1 MDNNNKITKQVIETE
16 VPLGTVHSAAL
27 EPYRVRLFVEDEIV
41 RDAEV
46 TIGVNHR
53 GIERIM
59 EGLPVEKANSL
70 TEKICGICSNSHIWN
85 SCLTA
90 EKGLEIDVPPR
101 AEYIRIIMEELE
113 RLHSHML
120 YLAHGSEVLG
130 HETFA
135 MRLFYIRET
144 VMELL
149 RMIGGNRVQYG
160 VPVIGGIRPRADLN
174 EMRIQKISEGM
185 DYIEE
190 KIGEFADR
198 FIRDPM
204 VMSRISG
211 IAAISKEDALRLA
224 ATGPTLRSTGV
235 EVDLRTDMKEYD
247 PFEFDVITQ
256 DDGDVKSNLLVR
268 VLEIP
273 ESIKIIRQAIKDLPE
288 GKITNRSW
296 EMQDTDIIRSYIE
309 VPRGKLY
316 HSYKLE
322 DGRVRNSIVRTPS
335 ITNIG
340 AMEHA
345 CIGTH
350 ITDAQ
355 LAIVQ
360 CDPCFTCTDRA
371 IQIVDKPLK
380 KNQTHKHKVFG
391 VPKIL

>member
-1 MDNNNKITKQVIETE
+1 MNENNKITEKNVIETE
-16 VPLGTVHSAAL
+16 VTMGPVHSAAI
-27 EPYRVRLFVEDEIV
+27 EPYRVRLFVEDEMV
-41 RDAEV
+41 KDAEITV
-46 TIGVNHR
+46 GVNHR

-85 SCLTA
+85 SVLVA
-90 EKGLEIDVPPR
+90 EKAIGIDVPER
-101 AEYIRIIMEELE
+101 AQYIRVIMEELE
-113 RLHSHML
+113 RLHSHLL
-120 YLAHGSEVLG
+120 YLAHGNEVLG

-135 MRLFYIRET
+135 MRIFYIRET

-160 VPVIGGIRPRADLN
+160 ASIIGGVRPRCELDA
-174 EMRIQKISEGM
+174 MRIQKISEGM
-185 DYIEE
+185 DIIEE
-190 KIGEFADR
+190 KILDFADR
-198 FIRDPM
+198 FVSDPM
-204 VMSRISG
+204 IMSRITG
-211 IAAISKEDALRLA
+211 VGVLTRKQAIELA
-224 ATGPTLRSTGV
+224 ASGPTLRSTGV
-235 EVDLRTDMKEYD
+235 ETDLRTEMEAYE
-247 PFEFDVITQ
+247 PFDFNVITQ
-256 DDGDVKSNLLVR
+256 DDGDVKSNLLMR

-273 ESIKIIRQAIKDLPE
+273 EAINIIRQAIKHLPD

-296 EMQDTDIIRSYIE
+296 DMQDAPITKSYIE

-316 HSYKLE
+316 HSYALE

-340 AMEHA
+340 AMQYAAVGH
-345 CIGTH
+345 H

-371 IQIVDKPLK
+371 IQII
-380 KNQTHKHKVFG
+380 
-391 VPKIL
+391 KI

>member
-1 MDNNNKITKQVIETE
+1 MDEVNKITSEDPKKQVIETE
-16 VPLGTVHSAAL
+16 VPMGTVHSAAI
-27 EPYRVRLFVEDEIV
+27 EPYRIRLFVEDEV
-41 RDAEV
+41 VKDAEM

-53 GIERIM
+53 GVERIM

-85 SCLTA
+85 SVLVA
-90 EKGLEIDVPPR
+90 EKALSIDVPER
-101 AEYIRIIMEELE
+101 AQYIRIIMEELE

-120 YLAHGSEVLG
+120 YLAHGNEVLG

-160 VPVIGGIRPRADLN
+160 VPIIGGIRPRAELDQ
-174 EMRIQKISEGM
+174 MRIQKIKEGM
-185 DYIEE
+185 DFVDE
-190 KIGEFADR
+190 KITDFAER
-198 FIRDPM
+198 FISDPM
-204 VMSRISG
+204 IMSRITG
-211 IAAISKEDALRLA
+211 VGVIKKEDALRLA
-224 ATGPTLRSTGV
+224 TSGPTLRATGV
-235 EVDLRTDMKEYD
+235 DIDLRRDMKEYD
-247 PFEFDVITQ
+247 PFDFEVITQ

-273 ESIKIIRQAIKDLPE
+273 ESTKIIRQAIKNLPE
-288 GKITNRSW
+288 GEITNRSW
-296 EMQDTDIIRSYIE
+296 EMQDTPIVKNYIE
-309 VPRGKLY
+309 VPRGKLF
-316 HSYKLE
+316 HSYALE
-322 DGRVRNSIVRTPS
+322 DGRVRNVIIRTPS

-345 CIGTH
+345 CIGNH

-371 IQIVDKPLK
+371 IQII
-380 KNQTHKHKVFG
+380 Q
-391 VPKIL
+391 I